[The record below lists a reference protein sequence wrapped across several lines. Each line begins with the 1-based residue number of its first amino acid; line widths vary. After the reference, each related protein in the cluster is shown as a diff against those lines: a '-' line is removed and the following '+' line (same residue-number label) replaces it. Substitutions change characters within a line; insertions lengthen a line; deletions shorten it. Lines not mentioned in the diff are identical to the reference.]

1 MIAQPPSIATPGST
15 HTVRQLLAYVTFG
28 VVYYLLAAYAV
39 SLPFP
44 SRLPVLIWPGHGLAL
59 GVLLVAPVRRWPV
72 YLVIVAAA
80 TIAVGFGLNAP
91 WQRMAASMAVNCA
104 QPLFAAS

>member
-1 MIAQPPSIATPGST
+1 MNAPSTTIAGPVST
-15 HTVRQLLAYVTFG
+15 ASARQLIAYLTFA

-44 SRLPVLIWPGHGLAL
+44 ARLPILIWPGHGVVL

-72 YLVIVAAA
+72 YLVLVAIA
-80 TIAVGFGLNAP
+80 TIAVGFDLNAS
-91 WQRMAASMAVNCA
+91 WQKIAATVAV
-104 QPLFAAS
+104 

>member
-1 MIAQPPSIATPGST
+1 MSAPSPTVAGPGNAAS
-15 HTVRQLLAYVTFG
+15 VRQTLAYVTFG

-44 SRLPVLIWPGHGLAL
+44 ARLPVLIWPGHGVAL

-72 YLVIVAAA
+72 YLMLVILA
-80 TIAVGFGLNAP
+80 TLAVGLDLHAP
-91 WQRMAASMAVNCA
+91 WQKISATVAVNVA
-104 QPLFAAS
+104 QPLF